1 MNARTHM
8 ASRLGLAAVLAV
20 SLAHGQSL
28 SPSGSGGGHL
38 TGETPPEAAARAR
51 EHFQKGRELYQAG
64 AYREAIGELEAARSL
79 DPRAKDLVFNLAV
92 VNEKLGQIDQAIHY
106 VHVYSEMD
114 LDPQERSR
122 GDAYMKRLEG
132 AKKEVE
138 ARAAAAAAA
147 RSAETVSTV
156 TPAAS
161 PEHGRVDA
169 ATVTAAVFAV
179 GGVAFGTTFGVKAL
193 ADRPTNFV
201 TGKDGPYS
209 TYLSDQQH
217 AHTEA
222 ILADVGLGVGV
233 AAAAIA
239 AYLYFGRTKEK
250 TPPRTETTVSAVPVM
265 DGGHG
270 AVLVVLGSF

>member
-132 AKKEVE
+132 AKKEVD
-138 ARAAAAAAA
+138 ARTVVVVAPPTASTTSTAAPAAA
-147 RSAETVSTV
+147 
-156 TPAAS
+156 PA
-161 PEHGRVDA
+161 HGRVDA

-179 GGVAFGTTFGVKAL
+179 GGLAFGTTFGVKAL
-193 ADRPTNFV
+193 ADQPGNFV
-201 TGKDGPYS
+201 TGKDGSYG
-209 TYLSDQQH
+209 TYTSDQQH

-222 ILADVGLGVGV
+222 IFADVGLGVGV

-239 AYLYFGRTKEK
+239 AYLYFGRTKNP
-250 TPPRTETTVSAVPVM
+250 TPRQETTVSAGPVS

-270 AVLVVLGSF
+270 AVMVVAGSF